1 MEIARLSLFRVNK
14 KCDVLHTV
22 PGKGLAGLL
31 ARYAKH
37 NANFVLVVSGSLKLK
52 AKSTEKVIE
61 VVYDFLVKAV
71 ELSSLVRLKF
81 GVCPVG
87 LK

>member
-1 MEIARLSLFRVNK
+1 MGIITARASLRGRVTTPTRG
-14 KCDVLHTV
+14 CELCS
-22 PGKGLAGLL
+22 L

-61 VVYDFLVKAV
+61 VVYDLLVKAIQ
-71 ELSSLVRLKF
+71 LSSLVRLEF
-81 GVCPVG
+81 GVRPVG